1 MSASDTIFGMVSLT
15 STMQNIVWFLT
26 PSRQTKAVCLVMA
39 AGYFFFIRLS
49 IGSVL
54 CIAIER
60 CIKILYPL
68 RYTDMITVGRIRI
81 GVGLIF
87 AYSIATT
94 SALLIGINERL
105 AYFLDDNTVCIQA
118 LFLASD
124 KRVAFSSH
132 AAPLFIASIVYGKVV
147 SVSLKH
153 RKTIVTFESSTTQ
166 LTLGAKKSES
176 KLIQMVGLLIV
187 SLVLFNV
194 PIFIT
199 MILNEMVTDKIVIF
213 CAFSVSLAI
222 FVCHGILNS
231 LIYNTKDEQMRKEF
245 INTLSSISCKRR

>member
-15 STMQNIVWFLT
+15 STMQNIVWLLT
-26 PSRQTKAVCLVMA
+26 ASRQTKAVCLVI
-39 AGYFFFIRLS
+39 GTGFLFFIRLS

-68 RYTDMITVGRIRI
+68 RYTDIITVGRIRI
-81 GVGLIF
+81 GVGLLF
-87 AYSIATT
+87 TFSIATT

-105 AYFLDDNTVCIQA
+105 ADILDDNTVCIQA
-118 LFLASD
+118 LFIALD
-124 KRVAFSSH
+124 KRIAACSH
-132 AAPLFIASIVYGKVV
+132 AGPLFIASIVYAKVV

-153 RKTIVTFESSTTQ
+153 RKTIAAFESSTTK
-166 LTLGAKKSES
+166 LTVGAKKSES

-199 MILNEMVTDKIVIF
+199 TILNEMVTEKILIL
-213 CAFSVSLAI
+213 CAFSVSLVI